1 MVNKTK
7 APSFQS
13 AEMSSAA
20 PPANAKNDD
29 NVNAL
34 LAATTVAKAVFRS
47 DVFDDTDGGSGVL
60 CIVPGQPYADH
71 TFCHVGHVTL

>member
-7 APSFQS
+7 APSFQL

-29 NVNAL
+29 NVSI

-47 DVFDDTDGGSGVL
+47 DEFDDTDGGSGVL
-60 CIVPGQPYADH
+60 SIVPQQPYADR